1 MRNAAL
7 LLITAA
13 SVVAPGCGRDD
24 LMGACTAIAVPA
36 LDVVVLDGS
45 TGDRICDATVLAVE
59 GSFSSVLDP
68 FPPGPTC
75 SYSGPHERPGVYE
88 VSVTKAGYQPAAERN
103 VRVTADECHVVTRQ
117 LTLTLA
123 R

>member
-1 MRNAAL
+1 MR
-7 LLITAA
+7 
-13 SVVAPGCGRDD
+13 
-24 LMGACTAIAVPA
+24 ACTAIAVPA
-36 LDVVVLDGS
+36 LNVIVLDSS

-59 GSFSSVLDP
+59 GSFSGVLDP
-68 FPPGPTC
+68 FPAGPTC

-103 VRVTADECHVVTRQ
+103 VRVTADECHVITRQ
-117 LTLTLA
+117 ITVTLS